1 MTVLKKEQDERN
13 HIMKQYNLKITNTV
27 PTDWSEI
34 ERADIDSYAW
44 GGAERAYK
52 TYGQLSYAKTGDEKA
67 GLYIHLFCEEKNP
80 ISKEQKLD
88 GMVCMDSCM
97 EFFFGMYE
105 AGSSDIHY
113 LNIESNS
120 LGVTF
125 MSFGEGRYGRVFL
138 DALGIDRFPV
148 SVNIGKDGWEV
159 FVFVPEESLKK
170 VFKLSDINDTTQMR
184 GNFYKCDE
192 NANAPFGSWAPIV
205 APAPD
210 FHRPEYFG
218 NITITK

>member
-1 MTVLKKEQDERN
+1 MET
-13 HIMKQYNLKITNTV
+13 IMKQYTLKITNAV
-27 PTDWSEI
+27 PTDWS
-34 ERADIDSYAW
+34 RVACAHVDSYVW

-52 TYGQLSYAKTGDEKA
+52 TFGQLVYAKTEDEKT
-67 GLYIHLFCEEKNP
+67 GLYMHLFCEEKEP
-80 ISKEQKLD
+80 VSKEKQLD

-105 AGSSDIHY
+105 KGKETLHY

-125 MSFGEGRYGRVFL
+125 ISFGDNRYGRVFL
-138 DALGIDRFPV
+138 DALGIERFPV
-148 SVNIGKDGWEV
+148 SVNIGSEGWEV

-170 VFKLSDINDTTQMR
+170 VFSLAEINENTVMR

-192 NANAPFGSWAPIV
+192 NANAPFGSWSPV
-205 APAPD
+205 SAPAPD
-210 FHRPEYFG
+210 FHRPECFG
-218 NITITK
+218 EIIMTK

>member
-1 MTVLKKEQDERN
+1 
-13 HIMKQYNLKITNTV
+13 MKQYELKMIKTV
-27 PTDWSEI
+27 PTDWSDI
-34 ERADIDSYAW
+34 ARADVDSYVW

-52 TYGQLSYAKTGDEKA
+52 TYGQLAYAKTGDSKT
-67 GLYIHLFCEEKNP
+67 GLYIRLFCEEKDP
-80 ISKEQKLD
+80 VSKETQLD

-97 EFFFGMYE
+97 EFFFGMRDK
-105 AGSSDIHY
+105 GSSDIHY

-125 MSFGEGRYGRVFL
+125 MSFGAGRHGRVFL
-138 DALGIDRFPV
+138 SELGIERFPV
-148 SVNIGKDGWEV
+148 KVNIGSDGWEV
-159 FVFVPEESLKK
+159 LVFVPESDLKK
-170 VFKLSDINDTTQMR
+170 VFGLSDINENTVMM

-218 NITITK
+218 EIVITK

>member
-1 MTVLKKEQDERN
+1 M
-13 HIMKQYNLKITNTV
+13 MKHYNLKMMNTV
-27 PTDWSEI
+27 PADWSNI
-34 ERADIDSYAW
+34 ERADVDSYVW

-52 TYGQLSYAKTGDEKA
+52 TYGQLAYAKTGDENT
-67 GLYIHLFCEEKNP
+67 GLYIHLFCEEKHP
-80 ISKEQKLD
+80 VSKEKKLD

-97 EFFFGMYE
+97 EFFFGMRE
-105 AGSSDIHY
+105 AGSEDIHY

-138 DALGIDRFPV
+138 DALGIARFPV
-148 SVNIGKDGWEV
+148 SVNIGADGWEV

-170 VFKLSDINDTTQMR
+170 VFGLSEINENTEVR

-218 NITITK
+218 KIVMTK

>member
-1 MTVLKKEQDERN
+1 
-13 HIMKQYNLKITNTV
+13 MKQYELKMIN
-27 PTDWSEI
+27 WSDI
-34 ERADIDSYAW
+34 ARADVDSYVW

-52 TYGQLSYAKTGDEKA
+52 TYGQLAYAKTGDSKT
-67 GLYIHLFCEEKNP
+67 GLYIRLFCEEKDP
-80 ISKEQKLD
+80 VSKETQLD

-97 EFFFGMYE
+97 EFFFGMRDK
-105 AGSSDIHY
+105 GSSDIHY

-125 MSFGEGRYGRVFL
+125 MSFGAGRHGRVFL
-138 DALGIDRFPV
+138 SELGIERFPV
-148 SVNIGKDGWEV
+148 KVNIGSDGWEV
-159 FVFVPEESLKK
+159 LVFVPESDLKK
-170 VFKLSDINDTTQMR
+170 VFGRSDINENTVMM

-218 NITITK
+218 EIVITK

>member
-1 MTVLKKEQDERN
+1 
-13 HIMKQYNLKITNTV
+13 MKQYQLKMTNTV
-27 PTDWSEI
+27 PTDRSGI
-34 ERADIDSYAW
+34 ARANVDSYVW
-44 GGAERAYK
+44 GGAERAYP
-52 TYGQLSYAKTGDEKA
+52 TYGQLVYAKTGDEKT

-80 ISKEQKLD
+80 VSKEKQLD

-97 EFFFGMYE
+97 EFFFSVRE
-105 AGSSDIHY
+105 PGSKDMHY

-125 MSFGEGRYGRVFL
+125 ISFGESRYGRVFL
-138 DALGIDRFPV
+138 NALGIERFPT
-148 SVNIGKDGWEV
+148 SVNIGDDGWEV

-170 VFKLSDINDTTQMR
+170 VFGLSDINENTEMM

-205 APAPD
+205 ALAPD

-218 NITITK
+218 RIVFTR

>member
-1 MTVLKKEQDERN
+1 
-13 HIMKQYNLKITNTV
+13 MKQYTLKITDKI
-27 PTDWSEI
+27 PTEWSDI
-34 ERADIDSYAW
+34 ARADVDSYAW

-52 TYGQLSYAKTGDEKA
+52 TYGQLAYAKTGDDKT
-67 GLYIHLFCEEKNP
+67 GLYIRLFCEEKEP
-80 ISKEQKLD
+80 VSKETQLD

-97 EFFFGMYE
+97 EFFFGMRDK
-105 AGSSDIHY
+105 GSDSVYY

-125 MSFGEGRYGRVFL
+125 MSFGKERHGRVFL
-138 DALGIDRFPV
+138 SELGIERFPV
-148 SVNIGKDGWEV
+148 RVNITSDGWEV
-159 FVFVPEESLKK
+159 LVFVPEKDLKK
-170 VFKLSDINDTTQMR
+170 IFGISDINENTEMM

-218 NITITK
+218 KIVIEK

>member
-1 MTVLKKEQDERN
+1 
-13 HIMKQYNLKITNTV
+13 MKHYNLKIMNTV
-27 PTDWSEI
+27 PADWSNI
-34 ERADIDSYAW
+34 ERADVDSYVW

-52 TYGQLSYAKTGDEKA
+52 TYGQLAYAKTGNENT
-67 GLYIHLFCEEKNP
+67 GLQIHLFCEEKHP
-80 ISKEQKLD
+80 VSKEKKLD

-97 EFFFGMYE
+97 EFFFGMRE
-105 AGSSDIHY
+105 AGSEDIHY

-125 MSFGEGRYGRVFL
+125 MSFGEGRHGRVFL
-138 DALGIDRFPV
+138 DALGIERFPV
-148 SVNIGKDGWEV
+148 SVNIGADGWDV

-170 VFKLSDINDTTQMR
+170 VFGLSEINENTEVR

-218 NITITK
+218 KIVMKK